1 MPAWGELLVL
11 VVCLVGIAGTILPV
25 LPGDVLVGA
34 AVLVWALVERTA
46 LGWVALAVVLLVLV
60 AGHVLTWLI
69 PGRRMQAAGVPT
81 RVLAL
86 GGLVGLVGL
95 FVVPVVG
102 LPLGFVLGVFV
113 AELLRVRSTAAAWTA
128 TKEALKGTGL
138 AVLIGF
144 TTAVL
149 ATAVWAAVAVT
160 T

>member
-1 MPAWGELLVL
+1 VPAWGELLVL
-11 VVCLVGIAGTILPV
+11 AVCLIGIVGTILPV
-25 LPGDVLVGA
+25 LPGDILVGG
-34 AVLVWALVERTA
+34 AVLVWALVERTVPAWIA
-46 LGWVALAVVLLVLV
+46 LGAVVLVLV
-60 AGHVLTWLI
+60 AGHVLTYLI

-81 RVLAL
+81 TVLLL
-86 GGLVGLVGL
+86 GGVVGIVGF

-113 AELLRVRSTAAAWTA
+113 AELLRVRSGAAAWTA

-144 TTAVL
+144 TAAVV
-149 ATAVWAAVAVT
+149 ATALWAAVAVT

>member
-1 MPAWGELLVL
+1 VPAWGELLVL
-11 VVCLVGIAGTILPV
+11 VVCLVGIVGTVLPV

-34 AVLVWALVERTA
+34 AVLVWALVERTPV
-46 LGWVALAVVLLVLV
+46 GWVALAVVLLVLV
-60 AGHVLTWLI
+60 GGHALTWLV

-81 RVLAL
+81 LVLAL
-86 GGLVGLVGL
+86 GGLVGLVGF

-113 AELLRVRSTAAAWTA
+113 AELLRVRSAAAAWTA

-144 TTAVL
+144 TTAVI
-149 ATAVWAAVAVT
+149 ATAIWAAVAVT

>member
-25 LPGDVLVGA
+25 LPGDILVGA